1 MHILLCSRHYPPE
14 TGRGGLGTYTQ
25 HLARALSDMGHQV
38 MVVSSSAAAT
48 VEERDGR
55 VRVFRFE
62 YRWKRQ
68 HFFPKTRNALRY
80 AWGVEREIQRVLSDR
95 PVDIVH
101 FPDLLGEG
109 FFYSLRGGRPPFVVR
124 SAMRLLDIEA
134 VNRQAWPSGP
144 LDRLDHR
151 ITAWLERFPLRRAA
165 SHIAPSHYAAEEL
178 ARREPSL
185 VPAHVI
191 YNGTDLEQ
199 FRPRD
204 RSSAREAS
212 GIPKDAVVFLYAGP
226 LEFRKGVQLLPAAFR
241 QVATEIPEAMLVIAG
256 TDHLTAPGSGSMRR
270 WLEIRFETEGLDERV
285 LFLGTVSLERMPEIY
300 AVADVLVAPTYPE
313 SLGNVFIES
322 LAMGLPILTTAH
334 GGQTE
339 VVDDGRTGF
348 LIAPG
353 DAQALAGAMRD
364 VVADQHAL
372 ERAAAEARRE
382 ALARFDRKLMAQR
395 TLSVYRKVVQ
405 ALSPESDAALEATAI
420 KGPLE
425 EEPAP
430 PPTGRRI

>member
-1 MHILLCSRHYPPE
+1 MHIVLCSRHYPPE

-25 HLARALSDMGHQV
+25 HLARTLSEMGHQV

-55 VRVFRFE
+55 VHVFRFE

-68 HFFPKTRNALRY
+68 FLFPKTRNALRY
-80 AWGVEREIQRVLSDR
+80 AWGVEREIRRILRDR

-109 FFYSLRGGRPPFVVR
+109 FFYSLKRGRPPFVVR

-134 VNRQAWPSGP
+134 INRQAWPNGP

-165 SHIAPSHYAAEEL
+165 SHIAPSHYAAEQL

-204 RSSAREAS
+204 RAAAREAS

-241 QVATEIPEAMLVIAG
+241 QVAAEIPEAMLVIAG

-339 VVDDGRTGF
+339 VVEDARTGF
-348 LIAPG
+348 LIPPG

-364 VVADQHAL
+364 VVDDREAL
-372 ERAAAEARRE
+372 AQASAEARRE

-395 TLSVYRKVVQ
+395 TLAVYRKVVQ
-405 ALSPESDAALEATAI
+405 ALGPRGDAT
-420 KGPLE
+420 
-425 EEPAP
+425 PAP
-430 PPTGRRI
+430 QSIKVAPEAATPPAPSRRI